1 MQSVEYRL
9 KHGHNESFAA
19 QQQRDAIYQR
29 EQESAE
35 HQPQEGVPCLGT
47 AYRDRAPRK
56 AACRNRTEQNT
67 HRIDRRA
74 NANQNPRH
82 TYERIASINASHNEM
97 LMAEPTTPS
106 CGISSTFAS
115 TAKASPIA
123 FTMAHVRSIPL
134 EIMTFAST
142 IFMAEHIT
150 AIPTNRSGTA
160 DSAKSAPPSNATIGS
175 ASNISRAMIAE
186 PNTITKFMFSRSVR
200 LPAALCAA
208 PDNTKGVAASR
219 CRRN

>member
-1 MQSVEYRL
+1 M
-9 KHGHNESFAA
+9 
-19 QQQRDAIYQR
+19 AITNRSRHSSNAMPYI
-29 EQESAE
+29 SANRNPPNIS
-35 HQPQEGVPCLGT
+35 HRKAFHVSAPHI
-47 AYRDRAPRK
+47 AIAPRVRQP
-56 AACRNRTEQNT
+56 AAIALS
-67 HRIDRRA
+67 RIRIGSIDVRMPTK
-74 NANQNPRH
+74 NPRH

-186 PNTITKFMFSRSVR
+186 PNTITKFMFFAISSPACRS
-200 LPAALCAA
+200 L
-208 PDNTKGVAASR
+208 
-219 CRRN
+219 RRA